1 MLDVPESLL
10 DERRRLGL
18 DVFDEVWEG
27 VLHMVP
33 PPSGEHQRLELE
45 FGAALLAAA
54 KRRGLVAS
62 TETGLFAADDDYRV
76 PDIVVSLP
84 VNCSHRGVDD
94 TAELVVELRSPNDE
108 SYEKLPWYAAR
119 GITEMLIVDPV
130 TRRFELYRNDRG
142 TAVAVVP
149 DDDGGVILDTLDVRL
164 LTVAS
169 GDGPRLRVTT
179 DAESTDAESTDC

>member
-33 PPSGEHQRLELE
+33 PPSGEHQRLGSELI
-45 FGAALLAAA
+45 AVILVAA
-54 KRRGLVAS
+54 KQRGLVAS
-62 TETGLFAADDDYRV
+62 HETGLFAADDDYRV
-76 PDIVVSLP
+76 PDLIASLP
-84 VNCSHRGVDD
+84 LNCTHRGVDD

-119 GITEMLIVDPV
+119 GVTEMLIVDPA
-130 TRRFELYRNDRG
+130 TRRFELYRNDGG

-149 DDDGGVILDTLDVRL
+149 DDDGGVILDTLGVRL

-179 DAESTDAESTDC
+179 DAETTDC

>member
-18 DVFDEVWEG
+18 DVFDEMWEG

-33 PPSGEHQRLELE
+33 PPSGEHQCLGSELIAV
-45 FGAALLAAA
+45 FVGAA

-62 TETGLFAADDDYRV
+62 YETGLFAADDDYRV
-76 PDIVVSLP
+76 PDIVVSRP
-84 VNCSHRGVDD
+84 ANRSHRGVDD
-94 TAELVVELRSPNDE
+94 TAELVVELRSAGDE

-119 GITEMLIVDPV
+119 GVTEMLIVDPA
-130 TRRFELYRNDRG
+130 TRRFELYRNHSG
-142 TAVAVVP
+142 AAVPVAP
-149 DDDGGVILDTLDVRL
+149 DDDGGVTLDTLGFRL

-169 GDGPRLRVTT
+169 GEGPRLRVTADT
-179 DAESTDAESTDC
+179 ENTDC